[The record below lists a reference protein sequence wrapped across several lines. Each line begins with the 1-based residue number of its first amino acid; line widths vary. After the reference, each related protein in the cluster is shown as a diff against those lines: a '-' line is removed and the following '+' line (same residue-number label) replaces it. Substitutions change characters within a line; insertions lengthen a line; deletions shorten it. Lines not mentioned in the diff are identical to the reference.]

1 MRFLLFLVS
10 LFFCFQC
17 KAQSNVFFIGS
28 CSLDLSSDSVYAS
41 VSIGESVVSTLKQSN
56 NFVSQGFL
64 QADPNNTIGLE
75 SKWTGTET
83 IVYPNPFDKQIQISS
98 NLEFNAFCLY
108 DCFGKLIES
117 NTFSPIMNLE
127 HLNASTYLLVLYSE
141 NNQVIRS
148 FKIVKLY

>member
-56 NFVSQGFL
+56 HFVSQGFL

-83 IVYPNPFDKQIQISS
+83 IIYPNPFDQQIQISS
-98 NLEFNAFCLY
+98 NLEFDSFCLY

>member
-1 MRFLLFLVS
+1 MFL
-10 LFFCFQC
+10 
-17 KAQSNVFFIGS
+17 IGS

-64 QADPNNTIGLE
+64 QADPNNTIGLD

-83 IVYPNPFDKQIQISS
+83 IIYPNPFDQQIQISS
-98 NLEFNAFCLY
+98 NLEFDSFCLY

-127 HLNASTYLLVLYSE
+127 HLNVSTYLLVLYSE